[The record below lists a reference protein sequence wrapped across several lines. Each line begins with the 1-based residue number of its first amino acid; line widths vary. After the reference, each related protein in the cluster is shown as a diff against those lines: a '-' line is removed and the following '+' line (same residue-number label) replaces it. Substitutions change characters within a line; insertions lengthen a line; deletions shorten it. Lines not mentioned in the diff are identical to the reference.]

1 MDNVNLLRNTL
12 KPHLKWHGARPSFL
26 ALFLIALFRV
36 KTVNLV
42 DLSIGFKSKAKKES
56 SYKRLQRFL
65 KEFDLDYYTM
75 AKLVIGMMEIP
86 EPWVLSLDR
95 TEWQFGRKVFNILT
109 LGIVYQGVAF
119 PLLWWM
125 LDKKGNSNTDER
137 IDLLREFVE
146 LFCEHK
152 IDYLSADREFLGHKW
167 LEYLFSQ
174 PMMSFRIRIR
184 ETELLGDGKHQLP
197 TKIVFSHLQIG
208 QKSLLKRKRILWGH
222 QVYIGAL
229 RLQDNSLLTV
239 ISPSYCPTLI
249 DDYAQRWGIETLFGI
264 FKSRGFNLEDTH
276 LIDSERLSRLFA
288 LLTIAL
294 CWAYRT
300 GKWLSDHKPIVIK
313 KHGRKAKST
322 FRYGFDHLRSIFL
335 NLDESKADFLQS
347 LQFLSC
353 T

>member
-1 MDNVNLLRNTL
+1 MDNVNLLRSTL
-12 KPHLKWHGARPSFL
+12 KPHLKWHGARLSFL
-26 ALFLIALFRV
+26 ALFLISLFRV

-65 KEFDLDYYTM
+65 REFDLDYYSM
-75 AKLVIGMMEIP
+75 AKLVISMMEIP

-95 TEWQFGRKVFNILT
+95 TEWQFGSKVFNILT
-109 LGIVYQGVAF
+109 LGIVHQGVAF

-125 LDKKGNSNTDER
+125 LDKKGNSNTTER
-137 IDLLREFVE
+137 IDLLKEFIE
-146 LFCEHK
+146 LFDEYQ
-152 IDYLSADREFLGHKW
+152 IDYLSADREFLGHDW
-167 LEYLFSQ
+167 LQYLLSQ

-184 ETELLGDGKHQLP
+184 ETELLGDGQHQLS

-208 QKSLLKRKRILWGH
+208 EKSLLKRKRILWGH

-229 RLQDNSLLTV
+229 RLKDNSLLT
-239 ISPSYCPTLI
+239 IIAPSYCQTII

-276 LIDSERLSRLFA
+276 LVDSERLSRLFA

-300 GKWLSDHKPIVIK
+300 GQWLSDNQPILIK
-313 KHGRKAKST
+313 THGRKAQSI
-322 FRYGFDHLRSIFL
+322 FRYGFDHLRRILFD
-335 NLDESKADFLQS
+335 LDQYEADFRQS
-347 LQFLSC
+347 IQFLSC

>member
-1 MDNVNLLRNTL
+1 MDNVNLLRQTL
-12 KPHLKWHGARPSFL
+12 KPHLKWHGARLSFL

-65 KEFDLDYYTM
+65 REFDLDYYTM
-75 AKLVIGMMEIP
+75 AKLVIEMMAIP

-95 TEWQFGRKVFNILT
+95 TQWQFGSKVFNILT
-109 LGIVYQGVAF
+109 LGVVHQGIAF

-125 LDKKGNSNTDER
+125 LDKKGNSNTTER
-137 IDLLREFVE
+137 IDLMKEFVE
-146 LFCEHK
+146 LFCEYQ
-152 IDYLSADREFLGHKW
+152 IDYLSADREFLGHDW
-167 LEYLFSQ
+167 LEYLLSQ
-174 PMMSFRIRIR
+174 PMISFRIRIR
-184 ETELLGDGKHQLP
+184 ETELLGDGRNQLS
-197 TKIVFSHLQIG
+197 TRIIFSHLQIG
-208 QKSLLKRKRILWGH
+208 QRSLLKRKRILWGH
-222 QVYIGAL
+222 RVYVGAL
-229 RLQDNSLLTV
+229 RLEDNSLLT
-239 ISPSYCPTLI
+239 IIAPSYCQTII

-276 LIDSERLSRLFA
+276 ITDSERLSRLFA

-300 GKWLSDHKPIVIK
+300 GQWLSDHKPILIK
-313 KHGRKAKST
+313 KHGRKQTSI
-322 FRYGFDHLRSIFL
+322 FRYGFDHLRRVLFD
-335 NLDESKADFLQS
+335 LDEHEADFLQS

>member
-12 KPHLKWHGARPSFL
+12 KSHLKWHGARLSFL

-56 SYKRLQRFL
+56 NYKRLQRFL
-65 KEFDLDYYTM
+65 REFDLDYYDM
-75 AKLVIGMMEIP
+75 AKLVIEMMEIP

-95 TEWQFGRKVFNILT
+95 TQWQFGSKVFNILT

-125 LDKKGNSNTDER
+125 LDKKGNSNTTER
-137 IDLLREFVE
+137 IDLMREFVE

-152 IDYLSADREFLGHKW
+152 IDYLSADREFLGHDW
-167 LEYLFSQ
+167 LGYLLSQ
-174 PMMSFRIRIR
+174 SIMPFRIRIR
-184 ETELLGDGKHQLP
+184 ETELLGDGKHQLS
-197 TKIVFSHLQIG
+197 TRIVFSHLQIG

-222 QVYIGAL
+222 QVYVGAL
-229 RLQDNSLLTV
+229 RLEDNSLLT
-239 ISPSYCPTLI
+239 IIAPHYCHTII

-276 LIDSERLSRLFA
+276 LVDSERLSRLFA

-300 GKWLSDHKPIVIK
+300 GEWLSRQKPILIK
-313 KHGRKAKST
+313 THGRKAQSI
-322 FRYGFDHLRSIFL
+322 FRYGFDYLRHVLL
-335 NLDESKADFLQS
+335 NLDEHQADFRQS

>member
-1 MDNVNLLRNTL
+1 MDNVNLLRKTL
-12 KPHLKWHGARPSFL
+12 KPHLKWHGARLSFL

-42 DLSIGFKSKAKKES
+42 DLSIGFKGEAKKAS
-56 SYKRLQRFL
+56 NYKRLQRFL
-65 KEFDLDYYTM
+65 REFELDYYSL
-75 AKLVIGMMEIP
+75 AKLVIEMMEIP

-109 LGIVYQGVAF
+109 LGVVHQGVAF

-125 LDKKGNSNTDER
+125 LDKKGNSNTSER
-137 IDLLREFVE
+137 TDLLKEFVE
-146 LFCEHK
+146 LFCEYQ
-152 IDYLSADREFLGHKW
+152 IDYLSADREFLGHDW
-167 LEYLFSQ
+167 LKYLLSQ

-184 ETELLGDGKHQLP
+184 ETELLGDGKHQLS
-197 TKIVFSHLQIG
+197 TRIVFSHLQIG
-208 QKSLLKRKRILWGH
+208 QGSLLRKKRAVWGH
-222 QVYIGAL
+222 QVYVGAL
-229 RLQDNSLLTV
+229 RLPDNSLLV
-239 ISPSYCPTLI
+239 IIAPHYSHTI
-249 DDYAQRWGIETLFGI
+249 IEDYAQRWGIETLFGI

-276 LIDSERLSRLFA
+276 LVDSERLSRLFA

-300 GKWLSDHKPIVIK
+300 GQWLSDNKPIVIK
-313 KHGRKAKST
+313 KHGRKAKSI
-322 FRYGFDHLRSIFL
+322 FCYGFDHLRSIFL

-347 LQFLSC
+347 LEFLSC

>member
-1 MDNVNLLRNTL
+1 MNNVNLLRKTL
-12 KPHLKWHGARPSFL
+12 KPHLEWHGARLSFL

-65 KEFDLDYYTM
+65 REFDLDYYTM
-75 AKLVIGMMEIP
+75 AKLVIEMMEIP
-86 EPWVLSLDR
+86 QPWVLSLDR
-95 TEWQFGRKVFNILT
+95 TEWQFGSKIFNILT
-109 LGIVYQGVAF
+109 LGIVHQGVAF

-125 LDKKGNSNTDER
+125 LDQKGNSNTIER
-137 IDLLREFVE
+137 IDLLKEFIE
-146 LFCEHK
+146 LFDEYQ
-152 IDYLSADREFLGHKW
+152 IDYLSADREFLGHEW
-167 LEYLFSQ
+167 LGYLLSQ

-184 ETELLGDGKHQLP
+184 ETELLGDGKHQLS
-197 TKIVFSHLQIG
+197 TRIVFSHLQIG
-208 QKSLLKRKRILWGH
+208 QKSLLRRTRTLWGH
-222 QVYIGAL
+222 QVYVGAL
-229 RLQDNSLLTV
+229 RLQDNSLLT
-239 ISPSYCPTLI
+239 IIAPHYCSTII

-276 LIDSERLSRLFA
+276 LENSERLSRLFA

-300 GKWLSDHKPIVIK
+300 GQWLSDSKPILIK
-313 KHGRKAKST
+313 THGRKAKSV
-322 FRYGFDHLRSIFL
+322 FRYGFDYLRTILL
-335 NLDESKADFLQS
+335 NLEDYEDDFLLS
-347 LQFLSC
+347 LRFLSC

>member
-1 MDNVNLLRNTL
+1 MNNINLLRNSL
-12 KPHLKWHGARPSFL
+12 KPHLKWHGARLSFL
-26 ALFLIALFRV
+26 ALFLISLFRV

-42 DLSIGFKSKAKKES
+42 DLSVGFKGKAKAES
-56 SYKRLQRFL
+56 NYKRLQRFL
-65 KEFDLDYYTM
+65 REFDLDYYTI
-75 AKLVIGMMEIP
+75 AKLVIEMMEIP

-95 TEWQFGRKVFNILT
+95 TEWQFGQKVFNILT
-109 LGIVYQGVAF
+109 LGIVHEGVAF
-119 PLLWWM
+119 LLLWWM
-125 LDKKGNSNTDER
+125 LDKKGNSNTTER
-137 IDLLREFVE
+137 IDLLKEFVG
-146 LFCEHK
+146 LFCEHQ
-152 IDYLSADREFLGHKW
+152 IDYLSADREFLGHDW
-167 LEYLFSQ
+167 LKYLLSQ

-184 ETELLGDGKHQLP
+184 ETELLSDGEHQLS
-197 TKIVFSHLQIG
+197 TRIVFSHLKIG
-208 QKSLLKRKRILWGH
+208 QRLLLRKKRVLWGH

-229 RLQDNSLLTV
+229 RLQDNSLLT
-239 ISPSYCPTLI
+239 IIAPNYCHTII

-276 LIDSERLSRLFA
+276 LVDSERLSRLFA

-300 GKWLSDHKPIVIK
+300 GQWLSQTKPIPLK
-313 KHGRKAKST
+313 THGRKAKSI

-335 NLDESKADFLQS
+335 NFDESEVDFLQS